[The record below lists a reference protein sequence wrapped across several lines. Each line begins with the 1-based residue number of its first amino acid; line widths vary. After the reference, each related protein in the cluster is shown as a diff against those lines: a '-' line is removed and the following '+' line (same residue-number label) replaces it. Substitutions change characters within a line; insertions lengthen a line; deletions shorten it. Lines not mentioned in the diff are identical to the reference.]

1 MNFLLCDA
9 NSWVQ
14 HGLAVSTSRTFLNV
28 PKGPVSCHSPDVAA
42 VWFIDTRSWLSDDTS
57 TGKREL
63 RCLLSH
69 FYSLTS
75 LKSTLLNSTG
85 WRGFPRLVISFSGD
99 ISFLTCIQ
107 VSVMWVATLKNSAVR
122 HLLSSTDTYI
132 YLLFFVLD
140 PPGCWNKHT
149 VPLCYILCLFE
160 GIKHVY
166 GIIPSVM
173 VATLSLLFCVK

>member
-42 VWFIDTRSWLSDDTS
+42 VWFIDTRSWIIRWYVHRKAWTS
-57 TGKREL
+57 LPIVTFL
-63 RCLLSH
+63 
-69 FYSLTS
+69 LTS
-75 LKSTLLNSTG
+75 LNSTLLNSTG